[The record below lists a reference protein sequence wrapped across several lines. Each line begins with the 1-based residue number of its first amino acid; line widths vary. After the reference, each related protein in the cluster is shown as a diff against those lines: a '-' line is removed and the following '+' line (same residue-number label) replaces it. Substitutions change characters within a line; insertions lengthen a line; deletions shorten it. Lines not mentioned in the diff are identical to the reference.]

1 MKLARMVPLLMTLA
15 ACSTSMP
22 ADTEAVEPGIL
33 KEVPE
38 SVRMLAAP
46 GQDLT
51 TVKIAPEDGCF
62 YYLWSGPVEST
73 FLPLRTS
80 QGNPICTRTE
90 G

>member
-1 MKLARMVPLLMTLA
+1 MKPMWTFPVLMTLA
-15 ACSTSMP
+15 ACAASMP
-22 ADTEAVEPGIL
+22 NGSEVVEPGIL
-33 KEVPE
+33 KEVPD

-46 GQDLT
+46 GQDLS

-62 YYLWSGPVEST
+62 YYLWNGPVEST
-73 FLPLRTS
+73 FLPLRTA